1 MTEAKPSSAPLVPAP
16 LGPAFVVHDLRQ
28 ALAATEAAAT
38 AGRPLVLVT
47 PEDGLAAQGPLFW
60 AEVQRRV
67 AERAPSDLVVL
78 LADTDDAPGLA
89 QAALRC
95 GLRRLIFRGTA
106 AVAAKLEAI
115 AQAAGGS
122 LHPTRPEALDL
133 LDEPDP
139 GSAVAARL
147 RLVSAAQQPRQD

>member
-1 MTEAKPSSAPLVPAP
+1 MTEANPSPAP

-28 ALAATEAAAT
+28 ALAAATAAAA
-38 AGRPLVLVT
+38 AGRPLTLVT

-67 AERAPSDLVVL
+67 EERAPSDLVVL
-78 LADTDDAPGLA
+78 LADADNASGLA

-106 AVAAKLEAI
+106 AVAAKLNAI

-122 LHPTRPEALDL
+122 LQPTRPEAIDL

-147 RLVSAAQQPRQD
+147 RLTSSAEPPRQD